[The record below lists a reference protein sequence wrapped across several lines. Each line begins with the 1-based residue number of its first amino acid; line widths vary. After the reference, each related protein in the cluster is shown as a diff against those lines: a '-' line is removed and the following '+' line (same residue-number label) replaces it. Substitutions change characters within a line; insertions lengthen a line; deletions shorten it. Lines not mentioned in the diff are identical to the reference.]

1 MQNGEELV
9 LEPFQR
15 LIREKQ
21 LMAYEH
27 DGFYASMDTF
37 KDKQQLDDL
46 YARGDA
52 PWRFGRTVRLTKKLQ
67 LPSTVQAGTTPPR
80 PKASYAKTYSR

>member
-1 MQNGEELV
+1 LV

-27 DGFYASMDTF
+27 NGFYASMDTF

-52 PWRFGRTVRLTKKLQ
+52 PWEVWKNSSPGEEAA
-67 LPSTVQAGTTPPR
+67 LPVIGSCGDDVT
-80 PKASYAKTYSR
+80 